1 MALSTLVKHK
11 VIRRWCRISRSNC
24 HGICIHVVATVVY
37 GF

>member
-11 VIRRWCRISRSNC
+11 VIRRRCRISRSNC
-24 HGICIHVVATVVY
+24 HVMCIHAVATVVY